1 MLSFTNKIN
10 KFASYL
16 KNKLKT
22 NYIMKIRHWIFLSLG
37 AAIIFSSCGQTI
49 TKDVKLNSEMDT
61 LSYAIGADFGN
72 NLKNFNLND
81 INYDAFVNGLKDRID
96 ENELKLAEEEIRPFI
111 QAYITKIREE
121 QAQKNLEEGRAFLEK
136 NKTREGVI
144 TTESGLQYEVIT
156 EGTGKS
162 PKETDVVRCH
172 YHGTLIDGTVFDSS
186 VERGDTAEFA
196 LNRVI
201 PGWTEGLQLMKE
213 GAKYKFYIPTE
224 LGYGQRVRPGGAI
237 EANMALIFE
246 VELFEVKSPE
256 TKN

>member
-1 MLSFTNKIN
+1 
-10 KFASYL
+10 
-16 KNKLKT
+16 
-22 NYIMKIRHWIFLSLG
+22 MKIKHWILLSLS
-37 AAIIFSSCGQTI
+37 AAIILSSCGQTN
-49 TKDVKLNSEMDT
+49 TKNVKLNTEMDT
-61 LSYAIGADFGN
+61 LSYAIGADFGS

-121 QAQKNLEEGRAFLEK
+121 QAQNNLEEGRAFLEE
-136 NKTREGVI
+136 NKTKEGVV
-144 TTESGLQYEVIT
+144 TTESGLQYEVLE

-162 PKETDVVRCH
+162 PEQTDIVRCH

-213 GAKYKFYIPTE
+213 GAKYKFYIPSE
-224 LGYGQRVRPGGAI
+224 LGYGQRAPRGI
-237 EANMALIFE
+237 EPNAVLIFE

-256 TKN
+256 NKN